1 MSFILSSISSIANYV
16 LRDLQ
21 FSELNVTI
29 QNKLD
34 EVLSVQHSMIEQIYI
49 SSLKTY
55 RDFIKK
61 KDYKSAANSLMNLSN
76 REATPKV
83 NYLLA
88 MALIKCGEI
97 ELAKEKIEKA
107 ISMNPFLDY
116 SELHLASNYRCP
128 TPHTSW
134 STTPYTITDSFAN
147 KAFRGMGFEIN
158 EGLSKIEVCSS
169 GSDILYLVKT

>member
-29 QNKLD
+29 QNKSD
-34 EVLSVQHSMIEQIYI
+34 EVLSVHQSMIERIYI
-49 SSLKTY
+49 SPLKTY
-55 RDFIKK
+55 RDYINK

-88 MALIKCGEI
+88 MAI
-97 ELAKEKIEKA
+97 
-107 ISMNPFLDY
+107 
-116 SELHLASNYRCP
+116 YR
-128 TPHTSW
+128 
-134 STTPYTITDSFAN
+134 YY
-147 KAFRGMGFEIN
+147 K
-158 EGLSKIEVCSS
+158 L
-169 GSDILYLVKT
+169 